1 MPPLTF
7 CQLQVKSI
15 VNVSS
20 IAGLRAYPGAISYK
34 ISKSAMDQ
42 LTRYG
47 VSEPRLGHVKISEYC
62 TFNTVLLFVDF
73 KSTYLGQLISEAI
86 FELKSRNLSMNLIS
100 PSIT

>member
-1 MPPLTF
+1 MNVNVKSAFMITKTAIPHLEKS
-7 CQLQVKSI
+7 QIKSI

-47 VSEPRLGHVKISEYC
+47 VFEPFLGLRPIEA
-62 TFNTVLLFVDF
+62 
-73 KSTYLGQLISEAI
+73 KSTAY
-86 FELKSRNLSMNLIS
+86 KVTMVVWH
-100 PSIT
+100 